1 MVTISLAR
9 AESSCGTLRCSDAWC
24 PTRAKQIHHCG
35 VAVRALAES
44 SRCTS
49 HPHRAAWMERSE
61 IQDWA
66 ACSTI
71 PDCAAR
77 ALHPDYE

>member
-1 MVTISLAR
+1 
-9 AESSCGTLRCSDAWC
+9 
-24 PTRAKQIHHCG
+24 
-35 VAVRALAES
+35 VRALAES